1 VEEEKS
7 DVASRSSIWE
17 TGHDRKRKPYPR
29 KKQKNSSMDEPK
41 TGIILMCF
49 VETKIGQP

>member
-7 DVASRSSIWE
+7 DVASRSSVWE
-17 TGHDRKRKPYPR
+17 TGRDRKRNHIQGR
-29 KKQKNSSMDEPK
+29 SKNSSMDEPK

-49 VETKIGQP
+49 PETKIGQP